1 MVNQEIV
8 MIYYDDLLETLEDV
22 KRATYFLE
30 DR

>member
-1 MVNQEIV
+1 MVDQEVI
-8 MIYYDDLLETLEDV
+8 MIYYDNLLEELEDV

>member
-1 MVNQEIV
+1 MVDQEVI
-8 MIYYDDLLETLEDV
+8 MIYYDDLLETLEEV